1 MNDGFSSLEQLKE
14 ALEMRCEIEFTLNG
28 RNWLLEPDQDAP
40 DLSSNLQLV
49 CNDEGMSEFLVK
61 FTNANDFLNYKI
73 GDEKMKDLWHSIT
86 NTYW

>member
-1 MNDGFSSLEQLKE
+1 MNDGFSSLEKLKE

-28 RNWLLEPDQDAP
+28 RSWLVEPDQDAP

-61 FTNANDFLNYKI
+61 FKDTDDFLNYKI
-73 GDEKMKDLWHSIT
+73 GDKKIKDVWHNMT